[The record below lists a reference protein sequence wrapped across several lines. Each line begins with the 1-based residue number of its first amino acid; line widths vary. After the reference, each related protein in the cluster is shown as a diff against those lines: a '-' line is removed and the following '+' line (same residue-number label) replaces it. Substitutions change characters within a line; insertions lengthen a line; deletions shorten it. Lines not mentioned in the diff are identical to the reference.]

1 MLNINYHSVWL
12 PGDLRWAVNP
22 IQTGVIFASCDRGVA
37 SEAPSLKLRNRSWK
51 KKAKITLNNHFQKSN
66 FFSKNWHND
75 VICCHCGVML
85 FNLLATKRDKTNIHY
100 GLEKLSENR
109 INGYR
114 INLKWY
120 KNKNKCYRSWLTVSY
135 NVINCPKNNQLN
147 WRRILNSFARP

>member
-1 MLNINYHSVWL
+1 MNYHSVWV

-51 KKAKITLNNHFQKSN
+51 KKNSN
-66 FFSKNWHND
+66 FLPKLAKWRY
-75 VICCHCGVML
+75 
-85 FNLLATKRDKTNIHY
+85 LLSLLRHVAQFISNKTSIHK

-109 INGYR
+109 MNGYS

-120 KNKNKCYRSWLTVSY
+120 KHKNKCYWSWRTVSC
-135 NVINCPKNNQLN
+135 NVINYPKNNQLN